1 MSLEWMGRWYWWPMT
16 VENALTADNEQS
28 GERKK
33 GGGFLASSCEEWK
46 GGKGRMIG
54 TTTRTV
60 RLRSDCGRFV
70 GSLASWLAWFNRRA
84 TNTAP
89 RRDLLGCALPLLRL
103 YCYSY

>member
-1 MSLEWMGRWYWWPMT
+1 MT

-28 GERKK
+28 GEEGDSWALLGR
-33 GGGFLASSCEEWK
+33 K

-70 GSLASWLAWFNRRA
+70 GSLAGWL
-84 TNTAP
+84 
-89 RRDLLGCALPLLRL
+89 G
-103 YCYSY
+103 